1 MEGHPTTISEGNK
14 ADLTL
19 LKRVKKT
26 GGDAYE
32 KKSEKNSKVNLGGPG
47 KRTPRKTASRNRGIE
62 RKRDE
67 KKKKK

>member
-1 MEGHPTTISEGNK
+1 MLKQEGTC
-14 ADLTL
+14 
-19 LKRVKKT
+19 R
-26 GGDAYE
+26 E

>member
-1 MEGHPTTISEGNK
+1 V
-14 ADLTL
+14 TL
-19 LKRVKKT
+19 NVAFYIAK
-26 GGDAYE
+26 GDILGSRIE
-32 KKSEKNSKVNLGGPG
+32 KIIIKSETNSKVNLGGPG